1 MKQGQAAVSWVVE
14 ARRARSAACL
24 VPDTKG
30 TMAKLVCEAGLKGQR
45 TFAYTGL
52 NIPDDAIRE
61 LGAKYP
67 GLVVTN
73 LAQPQPVNADVVFT
87 DQPAW
92 LGFCWHAPTL
102 ILMGPERGPPGS
114 GLLCR
119 YPNEP
124 PVWIK
129 PAGALPPR
137 KFEVKTKNCVED
149 EVIQQN
155 VLYSLGL
162 GLPCLPQCSAHGL
175 TAHVVSAGP
184 SLVNQLVAL
193 KSESASDPA
202 SRVFC
207 VKHSH
212 DLLMDAG
219 ILPWACFLLDPRAH
233 VKDFIETPGPGVKY
247 FVSSTCNPATFDR
260 LLSRQAEVW
269 LYHALVGAGE
279 RALVTMHNQ
288 VRRQE
293 RQRQARLMA
302 EVGLKLPPESPH
314 SMVDHLV
321 SGGTTSAS
329 RGISV
334 LHMMGFRRFVLWGF
348 DSCMWE
354 KPDLGA
360 RKDDGQARFHE
371 LELGGRKWWTDA
383 ELYAQVQDFM
393 HLAQALPD
401 CTLEPRGDGMIPHL
415 LRQQKK
421 GMWDFNQVFSA

>member
-1 MKQGQAAVSWVVE
+1 MKQGQSAVAWVVE
-14 ARRARSAACL
+14 ARRARSAAIL
-24 VPDTKG
+24 TADTKG
-30 TMAKLVCEAGLKGQR
+30 TMARLVCEAGLKGQR

-52 NIPDDAIRE
+52 GVPDDVVKE
-61 LGAKYP
+61 LTGKFP
-67 GLVVTN
+67 GLVITN
-73 LAQPQPVNADVVFT
+73 LAQAQPVNADVVFT
-87 DQPAW
+87 DQMS
-92 LGFCWHAPTL
+92 LLVHCWHAPVL
-102 ILMGPERGPPGS
+102 VLMGPEAGPAGF

-119 YPNEP
+119 YPNEA
-124 PVWIK
+124 PVWIR
-129 PAGALPPR
+129 PANAVPPR
-137 KFEVKTKNCVED
+137 KFEVKTRNCVDD
-149 EVIQQN
+149 EVIQTN

-162 GLPCLPQCSAHGL
+162 GLPCLPQCSAHGQ

-184 SLVNQLVAL
+184 SLVNQLEGL
-193 KSESASDPA
+193 KDEAGRDPQ
-202 SRVFC
+202 SRIFC

-233 VKDFIETPGPGVKY
+233 VKDFIEQPGPGVKY

-293 RQRQARLMA
+293 RSRTKALMA
-302 EVGLKLPPESPH
+302 ELGLNLPPEAPH

-334 LHMMGFRRFVLWGF
+334 LHMMGFRKFVLWGF
-348 DSCMWE
+348 DSCLWE
-354 KPDLGA
+354 KPDLAA

-371 LELGGRKWWTDA
+371 LDLGGRKWWTDA

-415 LRQQKK
+415 LRQQKR
-421 GMWDFNQVFSA
+421 GMWDFGAVFPG